1 METQMSKTKTVEE
14 IDAAI
19 ETLQKERAEAL
30 KVQRD
35 ADLETVKKL
44 CKTHGFTSTLLRG
57 CLKTRKK

>member
-1 METQMSKTKTVEE
+1 MTELNTVEE

-19 ETLQKERAEAL
+19 ETLQKERAKAL

-35 ADLETVKKL
+35 ADFETVKKL
-44 CKTHGFTSTLLRG
+44 CKTHGFTSTMLRG

>member
-1 METQMSKTKTVEE
+1 MTVEE

-19 ETLQKERAEAL
+19 ETLQKERAETL

-44 CKTHGFTSTLLRG
+44 CNTHGFTSTMLRC

>member
-1 METQMSKTKTVEE
+1 MDETMTVEE

-19 ETLQKERAEAL
+19 ETLQQERANAL
-30 KVQRD
+30 KAQRD

-44 CKTHGFTSTLLRG
+44 CKTHGFTSTMLRG